1 VSIRPSLF
9 DYVQSII
16 VLAGVL
22 FLLAPLAMIVAN
34 SIGPELLATFPPER
48 FSFTA
53 YSSIPAKWIISFRN
67 SVLLATGTA
76 ILAGVLGT
84 LAALA
89 LSRGRLRTKNTFD
102 SILRTPLQ
110 IPALVM
116 SVAFLQYFSAIEP
129 IAGFPLRDTFTGLLL
144 VHTSVAIPYVS
155 TVVLARLAVFDS
167 SLEDAAYGLGAG
179 TFQTLLRI
187 TLPIIAPAI
196 FSGGFFAFLL
206 SLDNVPLSLFLV
218 GGSLTLLPV
227 ELFSAIQFDLT
238 RTIYALST
246 IVCLVTTLVV
256 LFVYRWLTSVV
267 AIARM

>member
-1 VSIRPSLF
+1 
-9 DYVQSII
+9 
-16 VLAGVL
+16 
-22 FLLAPLAMIVAN
+22 
-34 SIGPELLATFPPER
+34 
-48 FSFTA
+48 
-53 YSSIPAKWIISFRN
+53 
-67 SVLLATGTA
+67 
-76 ILAGVLGT
+76 
-84 LAALA
+84 
-89 LSRGRLRTKNTFD
+89 
-102 SILRTPLQ
+102 
-110 IPALVM
+110 M

-129 IAGFPLRDTFTGLLL
+129 ITGLQFRDTFAGLLL
-144 VHTSVAIPYVS
+144 VHASVAIPYVT

-167 SLEDAAYGLGAG
+167 TLEDAAYGLGAG
-179 TFQTLLRI
+179 TFRTLCRI

-246 IVCLVTTLVV
+246 IVCLATTLVV